1 MKKIL
6 ACFTASVLALAS
18 LPVSAGAAEFD
29 PFPPG
34 DVDRDTYITSHDA
47 ALVSRYILRGDNRL
61 TDKQLKLADINQDG
75 VVDQTDADLI
85 HQQALENGYWLGDA
99 DLDGNIWIEDAFQ
112 IAQAHAQNAAI
123 LRGDITVPWM
133 RFFSKLQINLS
144 DMTGFPYLEVSLDD
158 AMTVLQYYTD
168 LAAGR
173 NFGITPY
180 ERDVF
185 RNADGQRCY
194 YFDPHDLIPHDTDIP
209 LEELP

>member
-6 ACFTASVLALAS
+6 AYFTASVLALAS
-18 LPVSAGAAEFD
+18 LPYSAGAAAFN

-47 ALVSRYILRGDNRL
+47 AMISRYILRGDNRL
-61 TDKQLKLADINQDG
+61 TDKQLKQADINQDG

-99 DLDGNIWIEDAFQ
+99 DLDGNLSIDDALQ
-112 IAQAHAQNAAI
+112 IAQEYSKNAAI
-123 LRGDITVPWM
+123 LRGDLNVPWM
-133 RFFSKLQINLS
+133 HFSGLQANLA
-144 DMTGFPYLEVSLDD
+144 DTTGFPYPDINLDA
-158 AMTVLQYYTD
+158 AMNVLKYYSYRATSHD
-168 LAAGR
+168 
-173 NFGITPY
+173 FGITPY

-194 YFDPHDLIPHDTDIP
+194 YFDPHDSIYH
-209 LEELP
+209 ENS

>member
-6 ACFTASVLALAS
+6 AYFTASVLALAS

-34 DVDRDTYITSHDA
+34 DVDRDTYITAHDA

-85 HQQALENGYWLGDA
+85 HQQAVENGYWLGDA
-99 DLDGNIWIEDAFQ
+99 DLDGKLLIDDALQ
-112 IAQAHAQNAAI
+112 IVQEYSKNAAI
-123 LRGDITVPWM
+123 LRGDITAPWM
-133 RFFSKLQINLS
+133 PFFSKLQINLS
-144 DMTGFPYLEVSLDD
+144 DMTGFPYPDVSLDD

-173 NFGITPY
+173 NFHITPY

-194 YFDPHDLIPHDTDIP
+194 YFDPHDSIYH
-209 LEELP
+209 ENS

>member
-6 ACFTASVLALAS
+6 AYFTASVLALAS
-18 LPVSAGAAEFD
+18 LPVSAGAAEFN

-47 ALVSRYILRGDNRL
+47 AMVSRYILRGDNRL

-99 DLDGNIWIEDAFQ
+99 DLDGKLSIDDALQ
-112 IAQAHAQNAAI
+112 IVQEYSQNVAI
-123 LRGDITVPWM
+123 LRGDLNVPWM
-133 RFFSKLQINLS
+133 HFSNLQANLS
-144 DMTGFPYLEVSLDD
+144 DTTGFPYPDINLDA
-158 AMTVLQYYTD
+158 AMNVLKYYSYRATSHD
-168 LAAGR
+168 
-173 NFGITPY
+173 FGITPY

-194 YFDPHDLIPHDTDIP
+194 YFDPHDSIYHKNS
-209 LEELP
+209 

>member
-1 MKKIL
+1 MKKFLACLTASIL
-6 ACFTASVLALAS
+6 AIAS

-29 PFPPG
+29 PFPLG

-47 ALVSRYILRGDNRL
+47 AMVSRYVLRGDNRL

-85 HQQALENGYWLGDA
+85 HQQALENGYFLGDA
-99 DLDGNIWIEDAFQ
+99 DLDGDVWMEDAFQ

-133 RFFSKLQINLS
+133 RFFSKLQINLA
-144 DMTGFPYLEVSLDD
+144 DMTGFSYPDVSLDA
-158 AMTVLQYYTD
+158 AMNVLAYYTD
-168 LAAGR
+168 RAAGY
-173 NFGITPY
+173 NFGIIPY

-194 YFDPHDLIPHDTDIP
+194 YFDEHDSVCY
-209 LEELP
+209 

>member
-6 ACFTASVLALAS
+6 AYFTASVLALAS

-34 DVDRDTYITSHDA
+34 DVDRDTYITAHDA
-47 ALVSRYILRGDNRL
+47 AMVSRYILRGDNRL
-61 TDKQLKLADINQDG
+61 TDKQLKQADINQDG

-99 DLDGNIWIEDAFQ
+99 DLNGDLSIDDALQ
-112 IAQAHAQNAAI
+112 IVQEYSQNAAI
-123 LRGDITVPWM
+123 LRGDLNVPWM
-133 RFFSKLQINLS
+133 HFSSLQANLA
-144 DMTGFPYLEVSLDD
+144 DTTGFPYPDINLDA
-158 AMTVLQYYTD
+158 AMNVLKYYSY
-168 LAAGR
+168 LAAGYD
-173 NFGITPY
+173 FGITPY

-194 YFDPHDLIPHDTDIP
+194 YFDPHDSIYHKNS
-209 LEELP
+209 

>member
-1 MKKIL
+1 MKKSL
-6 ACFTASVLALAS
+6 ACLTASVLALAS
-18 LPVSAGAAEFD
+18 LPVSAGAAEFN

-47 ALVSRYILRGDNRL
+47 AMVSRYILRGDNRL
-61 TDKQLKLADINQDG
+61 TDKQLKQADINQDG

-85 HQQALENGYWLGDA
+85 HQQAVENGYRLGDA

-123 LRGDITVPWM
+123 LRGDITAPWM
-133 RFFSKLQINLS
+133 PFFSKLQINLA

-158 AMTVLQYYTD
+158 AMTVLQYYSY
-168 LAAGR
+168 LAAGYD
-173 NFGITPY
+173 FGITPY

-194 YFDPHDLIPHDTDIP
+194 YFDPHDSIYH
-209 LEELP
+209 ENS

>member
-1 MKKIL
+1 MKKFLACLMASIL
-6 ACFTASVLALAS
+6 AIAS

-47 ALVSRYILRGDNRL
+47 AMVSRYVLRGDNRL

-85 HQQALENGYWLGDA
+85 HQQALENGYFLGDA
-99 DLDGNIWIEDAFQ
+99 DLDGDVWMEDAFQ

-133 RFFSKLQINLS
+133 RFFSKLQINLA
-144 DMTGFPYLEVSLDD
+144 DMTGFSYPDVSLDA
-158 AMTVLQYYTD
+158 AMTVLAYYTD
-168 LAAGR
+168 RAAGY

-194 YFDPHDLIPHDTDIP
+194 YFDEHDSVCY
-209 LEELP
+209 